1 MKTIF
6 VSLASYRDKLCS
18 TTIHSLFE
26 NAAYPDNVYVG
37 VCEQNDENDLPCM
50 HRSSPFYKNIR
61 MTKMHYTKATGPA
74 YARYLCSQLYEG
86 EDFFFQ
92 VDSHCKFV
100 KNWDTKLLNMMDT
113 LFKISKKPII
123 SHYPREYEDY
133 EKEPSPR
140 SKITIIKKAFINENG
155 IISFHGAE
163 FISPPKIPIKSY
175 FIAAGFIF
183 APGSFLEE
191 VPFDPYLPNL
201 FTGEEILLTLRA
213 YTHGWD
219 VYTPNLNIL
228 YHYYTRSDSPKFWDN
243 NYKAPTD
250 AEMKVK
256 LITGHAHPKDIK
268 SIRSPEIVQSMDT
281 HGLGGMR
288 TREDFYS
295 EVNIDKTPSPQPER
309 GMKFYYIIFWLCFL
323 ITCILF
329 ITTFVY
335 FGWMKKEKMRSLKKN
350 PKK

>member
-18 TTIHSLFE
+18 STINSLFE
-26 NAAYPDNVYVG
+26 NAAYPHNVYIG

-50 HRSSPFYKNIR
+50 PTDTPFSDNIR
-61 MTKMHYTKATGPA
+61 MIKIDYTKATGPA
-74 YARYLCSQLYEG
+74 YARYLCSELYNG

-100 KNWDTKLLNMMDT
+100 KNWDIKLLGMMDM
-113 LFKISKKPII
+113 LYKISKKPIL

-140 SKITIIKKAFINENG
+140 SKITIIKKAFVNERG

-163 FISPPKIPIKSY
+163 FISPPKIPVKSY

-183 APGSFLEE
+183 APGSFLNE

-213 YTHGWD
+213 YTNGWD
-219 VYTPNLNIL
+219 VYTPNLNIM
-228 YHYYTRSDSPKFWDN
+228 YHYYTRSDSPKFWDY
-243 NYKAPTD
+243 NYKPATD

-256 LITGHAHPKDIK
+256 LITSDAHPNSIK
-268 SIRSPEIVQSMDT
+268 SIKSPEIAQSIDT
-281 HGLGGMR
+281 HGLGEVR
-288 TREDFYS
+288 TKEDFYS
-295 EVNIDKTPSPQPER
+295 EVNIDKTPSSSQSPHR
-309 GMKFYYIIFWLCFL
+309 NYIILWICFAFA
-323 ITCILF
+323 CVFF
-329 ITTFVY
+329 ITFLY
-335 FGWMKKEKMRSLKKN
+335 FAFMKKEKMRSLKKII
-350 PKK
+350 KKK